1 VILKFHE
8 SSTCI
13 QSKSYLRN
21 QSHTLSVIQNKLF
34 VVILEHPVFTFDV
47 TQTVLVTF
55 KCKPFVINLK
65 GHDYKMWA

>member
-1 VILKFHE
+1 
-8 SSTCI
+8 
-13 QSKSYLRN
+13 
-21 QSHTLSVIQNKLF
+21 
-34 VVILEHPVFTFDV
+34 VILEHPVLTFDV